1 MYMYVHVQATSVK
14 PMGGVTHF
22 RQVPLYDHTLY
33 VHVMYTVN
41 VVQLITIVS
50 WENVQAD
57 R

>member
-1 MYMYVHVQATSVK
+1 MYAATDFQ

-22 RQVPLYDHTLY
+22 RQVPLLQYDHTLY
-33 VHVMYTVN
+33 VHVMYMIN

>member
-1 MYMYVHVQATSVK
+1 MHMHAATDFQ
-14 PMGGVTHF
+14 PMGDVTHF

-33 VHVMYTVN
+33 VHVMYTIN